1 MHNCPYCNP
10 EENGRRE
17 TVIPILDTIHS
28 TICVI
33 GFTPIG
39 NRRKTGSLQ
48 ILDKHSGEVT
58 YTDIKRCPMCGQ
70 LLYVDEFNF

>member
-1 MHNCPYCNP
+1 MNHCPYCNP
-10 EENGRRE
+10 KEKEHGQSVE
-17 TVIPILDTIHS
+17 PILDTPYM

-48 ILDKHSGEVT
+48 ILDKVTGEVT
-58 YTDIKRCPMCGQ
+58 YTDVKRCPMCGQ
-70 LLYVDEFNF
+70 LLYVEE

>member
-1 MHNCPYCNP
+1 MNQCDYCSPKDKGKGNS
-10 EENGRRE
+10 
-17 TVIPILDTIHS
+17 VKPILDTEH
-28 TICVI
+28 TTMCVI

-48 ILDKHSGEVT
+48 ILDKQSGEIT

-70 LLYVDEFNF
+70 LLYVEE